1 MNAKSSYSTD
11 AILEL
16 DKVSIKHTPYRI
28 SRRGSSCELFVT
40 H

>member
-16 DKVSIKHTPYRI
+16 DKVSTKRTPYLI
-28 SRRGSSCELFVT
+28 SRRGSSCGLFVD